1 MSNIHITGHSFGGT
15 TAYYSSIMDQ
25 RITSSSSMDIWC
37 LPLHNTNNNNNNN
50 NINSVNNN
58 ISYKP
63 QLYFIS
69 DFVTRHPAGSEVL
82 KLYHCSNK
90 DSICYHCENTENLS
104 YTDCSILCPFISRMM
119 KYHGSCDGTYLVE
132 SIAEITYNFMC
143 NQKIQKY
150 DGFVPLA

>member
-1 MSNIHITGHSFGGT
+1 MTNIHITGHSFGGT
-15 TAYYSSIMDQ
+15 TAYYSSLMDP
-25 RITSSSSMDIWC
+25 RVTSSSSMDIWC
-37 LPLHNTNNNNNNN
+37 LPLHNDDY
-50 NINSVNNN
+50 SNN

-82 KLYHCSNK
+82 KLYHSSNK

-119 KYHGSCDGTYLVE
+119 KYHGNCDGTYLIE
-132 SIAEITYNFMC
+132 SIAEITYNFIT
-143 NQKIQKY
+143 NKEIQKY
-150 DGFVPLA
+150 NEFIPLA